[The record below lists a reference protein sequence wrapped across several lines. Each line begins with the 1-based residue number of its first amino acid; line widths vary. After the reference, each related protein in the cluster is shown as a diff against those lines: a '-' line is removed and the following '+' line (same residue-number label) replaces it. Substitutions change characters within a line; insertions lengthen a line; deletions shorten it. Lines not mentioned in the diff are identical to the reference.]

1 MGPQFR
7 LFYLKLHLVKALK
20 NDNVVKL
27 LHVTCLGETTRA
39 KWGWKVLRLS
49 VTGFPCFI
57 RGNSS
62 SAKKNSH
69 TWDSRVDPGFCVEE
83 AYRVPDPW
91 RDVHF
96 PCSVWE
102 PWNLRGTLHHHHHLL
117 PPQLMCCL
125 FQDVLQQKKKIS
137 FYKMYAKSHEGSL
150 TSKQTNTHYASGCLN
165 QYSEIKHQ
173 LLMKGAEMSCENNE
187 SAPRQASSDEPHECQ
202 QNRGKRPCFP
212 FSLYPWKAE
221 TWHTLQK

>member
-1 MGPQFR
+1 MTMWSNYCTLPVWVRPRGPNEAGRCCVCLSRGF
-7 LFYLKLHLVKALK
+7 
-20 NDNVVKL
+20 
-27 LHVTCLGETTRA
+27 HVLSEA
-39 KWGWKVLRLS
+39 ILRLQKRTPTREIQELILVFVLKKLTVS
-49 VTGFPCFI
+49 LIHEEMCIFRVQFETHEIWEVLFI
-57 RGNSS
+57 IIIIYSLLS
-62 SAKKNSH
+62 WCAVF
-69 TWDSRVDPGFCVEE
+69 SRMF
-83 AYRVPDPW
+83 
-91 RDVHF
+91 F
-96 PCSVWE
+96 SK
-102 PWNLRGTLHHHHHLL
+102 
-117 PPQLMCCL
+117 
-125 FQDVLQQKKKIS
+125 KKKIS